1 MFTLHLSR
9 FLLSL
14 LPMVAHHSQLTI
26 VLAFSGSS
34 SSSFSSQVV
43 LNDDISKVST
53 NTDIISLAKLRY
65 QEFILDGISDD
76 SPPPTL
82 SNFCRATAEIYEERK
97 LDGSIVFLYSTKT
110 KKNEDGDVEVVVGAA
125 ELSPIELQGCVDI
138 SRSDTNDNDNDP
150 NSINAAMYITDVVTS
165 SKHRRLGIGLRL
177 MHEVERIAWKE
188 MGTRI
193 VFLHVKY
200 DNIGARKFYERLG
213 YITIKGEEDCCVE
226 SEDNQIAVSNDGII
240 SISLEDDGPEHLLTS
255 TEKQNFAHTMTIN
268 AKQLESNAG
277 ATGQILMM
285 KQLSNELTSK
295 ETIGSTLLIS
305 MDQSSSMESSP
316 SKVKEGIGF
325 GSQKEVVN
333 KPPRKKKRNRK

>member
-1 MFTLHLSR
+1 
-9 FLLSL
+9 
-14 LPMVAHHSQLTI
+14 MVAHHSQLTI
-26 VLAFSGSS
+26 ILAFSGSS
-34 SSSFSSQVV
+34 SASFSSQVV
-43 LNDDISKVST
+43 LNDNISKVST
-53 NTDIISLAKLRY
+53 NTDILSLAKLRY
-65 QEFILDGISDD
+65 QGFVLDGSNA
-76 SPPPTL
+76 PRPTL

-97 LDGSIVFLYSTKT
+97 LDGSIVLLYRTKT
-110 KKNEDGDVEVVVGAA
+110 KKNEDDDEEEVVVGAA

-138 SRSDTNDNDNDP
+138 SCTDTNDNDNEHYDP

-165 SKHRRLGIGLRL
+165 SKHRRLGIGLKL
-177 MHEVERIAWKE
+177 MHEVERVAWKE

-226 SEDNQIAVSNDGII
+226 SEDNRIAVSNDGII
-240 SISLEDDGPEHLLTS
+240 SISLVDDGPEHLLTL

-268 AKQLESNAG
+268 AKQLEINAG
-277 ATGQILMM
+277 VTGQLLMM
-285 KQLSNELTSK
+285 KQLSNESTSK
-295 ETIGSTLLIS
+295 EAIGSTPLIS

-325 GSQKEVVN
+325 GSQKEEVN
-333 KPPRKKKRNRK
+333 KRPRNKKRTRK

>member
-1 MFTLHLSR
+1 
-9 FLLSL
+9 
-14 LPMVAHHSQLTI
+14 MVAHHSQLTI

-34 SSSFSSQVV
+34 SASFSSQVV
-43 LNDDISKVST
+43 LNDNISKVST
-53 NTDIISLAKLRY
+53 NTDILSLAKLRY
-65 QEFILDGISDD
+65 QEFVLDGSNA
-76 SPPPTL
+76 PRPTL

-97 LDGSIVFLYSTKT
+97 LDGSIVLLYRTKT
-110 KKNEDGDVEVVVGAA
+110 KKNEDDDEEEVVVGAA

-138 SRSDTNDNDNDP
+138 SCTDTNDNDNEHYDP

-165 SKHRRLGIGLRL
+165 SKHRRLGIGLKL
-177 MHEVERIAWKE
+177 MHEVERVAWKE
-188 MGTRI
+188 MGTRT

-240 SISLEDDGPEHLLTS
+240 SISLVDDGPEHLLTL

-268 AKQLESNAG
+268 AKQLEINAG
-277 ATGQILMM
+277 ATGQLLMM
-285 KQLSNELTSK
+285 KQLSNESTSK
-295 ETIGSTLLIS
+295 EAIGSTPPIS

-325 GSQKEVVN
+325 GSQKEEVN
-333 KPPRKKKRNRK
+333 KRPRKKKRTRK

>member
-1 MFTLHLSR
+1 
-9 FLLSL
+9 
-14 LPMVAHHSQLTI
+14 MVAHHSQLTI
-26 VLAFSGSS
+26 ILAFSGSS
-34 SSSFSSQVV
+34 SASFSSQVV
-43 LNDDISKVST
+43 LNDNISKVST
-53 NTDIISLAKLRY
+53 NTDILSLAKLRY
-65 QEFILDGISDD
+65 QEFVLDGSNA
-76 SPPPTL
+76 PRPTL

-97 LDGSIVFLYSTKT
+97 LDGSIVLLYRTKT
-110 KKNEDGDVEVVVGAA
+110 KKNEDDDEEEVVVGAA

-138 SRSDTNDNDNDP
+138 SCTDTNDNDNDP

-165 SKHRRLGIGLRL
+165 SKHRRLGIGLKL
-177 MHEVERIAWKE
+177 MHEVERVAWKE

-226 SEDNQIAVSNDGII
+226 SEDNRIAVSNDGII
-240 SISLEDDGPEHLLTS
+240 SISLVDDGPEHLLTL

-268 AKQLESNAG
+268 AKQLEINAG

-285 KQLSNELTSK
+285 KQLSNEL
-295 ETIGSTLLIS
+295 
-305 MDQSSSMESSP
+305 DQSSSMESSP

-325 GSQKEVVN
+325 GSQKEEVN
-333 KPPRKKKRNRK
+333 KRPRKKKRTRK

>member
-1 MFTLHLSR
+1 
-9 FLLSL
+9 
-14 LPMVAHHSQLTI
+14 MVAHHSQLTI

-34 SSSFSSQVV
+34 SASFSSQVV
-43 LNDDISKVST
+43 LNDNISKVST
-53 NTDIISLAKLRY
+53 NTDILSLAKLRY
-65 QEFILDGISDD
+65 QEFVLDGSNA
-76 SPPPTL
+76 PRPTL

-97 LDGSIVFLYSTKT
+97 LDGSIVLLYRTKT
-110 KKNEDGDVEVVVGAA
+110 KKNEDDDEEEVVVGAA

-165 SKHRRLGIGLRL
+165 SKHRRLGIGLKL
-177 MHEVERIAWKE
+177 MHEVERVAWKE

-226 SEDNQIAVSNDGII
+226 SEDNRIAVSNDGII
-240 SISLEDDGPEHLLTS
+240 SISLVDDGPEHLLTL

-268 AKQLESNAG
+268 AKQLEINAG
-277 ATGQILMM
+277 VTGQLLMM
-285 KQLSNELTSK
+285 KQLSNESTSK
-295 ETIGSTLLIS
+295 EAIGSTPLIS

-325 GSQKEVVN
+325 GSQKEEVN
-333 KPPRKKKRNRK
+333 KRPRKKKRTRK

>member
-53 NTDIISLAKLRY
+53 NTDILSLAKLRY
-65 QEFILDGISDD
+65 QEFIIS
-76 SPPPTL
+76 SPPTL

-97 LDGSIVFLYSTKT
+97 LEGSIVFLYRTKT
-110 KKNEDGDVEVVVGAA
+110 KKNENDDEEEVVGAA

-138 SRSDTNDNDNDP
+138 SCTDTNDNDNDHYYDP

-177 MHEVERIAWKE
+177 MHVVERIAWKE

-240 SISLEDDGPEHLLTS
+240 SISLEDDGPEHLLTL

-268 AKQLESNAG
+268 AKHLEVNAG
-277 ATGQILMM
+277 ATGQLLMM
-285 KQLSNELTSK
+285 KQLSNESTSK
-295 ETIGSTLLIS
+295 EAIGSTPLIS
-305 MDQSSSMESSP
+305 LDHSSSMESSP

-325 GSQKEVVN
+325 GSKKEDVN
-333 KPPRKKKRNRK
+333 KPSRKKKRTRK